1 MRRRAPVALLL
12 TAGLVLGL
20 AACGDDDEGTDGG
33 PTTTEASGS
42 SSADPGGSSTTAA
55 GDPTT
60 TEAGGETTTTT
71 AEADLPG
78 EPIDIYPYEG
88 AALAVVGVAAG
99 DTLNVRSGPGTD
111 FDVVTELGPLADG
124 FAATGRNRVLDDDSV
139 WAEVEADDATGWVNA
154 AYVAQ
159 LGTAVDVTADVPATS
174 AATVAA
180 LAEAVAAGRAGQGE
194 GPTPT
199 VTVVD
204 GPTDNEVT
212 VDLIG
217 LADDA
222 QRGERLYI
230 AAAAEGDGFTAT
242 VVEATAL
249 CARGVTDDGLCT

>member
-20 AACGDDDEGTDGG
+20 AACGDDDEGTGG
-33 PTTTEASGS
+33 STATTGSAGSSASDPEGSTTTAPGSTTTEA
-42 SSADPGGSSTTAA
+42 
-55 GDPTT
+55 
-60 TEAGGETTTTT
+60 TTTTT

-78 EPIDIYPYEG
+78 EAIDIPPGEG

-99 DTLNVRSGPGTD
+99 DTLNVRSGPGSD
-111 FDVVTELGPLADG
+111 LDVVTELAPLAAG

-139 WAEVEADDATGWVNA
+139 WAEVEADGATGWVNA

-159 LGTAVDVTADVPATS
+159 LGTAADVTADVPATS

-180 LAEAVAAGRAGQGE
+180 LAEAVAAGRAGEGE

-199 VTVVD
+199 VTIVD
-204 GPTDNEVT
+204 GPTDSEVT

-230 AAAAEGDGFTAT
+230 VATAEGDGFTAT

-249 CARGVTDDGLCT
+249 CARGVTDGLCA